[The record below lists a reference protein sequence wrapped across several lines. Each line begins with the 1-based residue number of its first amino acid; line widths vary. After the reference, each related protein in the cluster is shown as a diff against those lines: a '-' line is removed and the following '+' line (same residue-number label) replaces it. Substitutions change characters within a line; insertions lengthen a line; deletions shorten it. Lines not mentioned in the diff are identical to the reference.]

1 MRRSTYIRWTLSA
14 LFVAFFLSSCYTQL
28 AVVKKKKVYVYE
40 EKQQPASRGFDRSSL
55 EETDTV
61 YYEEDEDWD
70 NGDTHI
76 TYNYYDYPPSVSWR
90 ARFYDP
96 FFYDDY
102 YFYNDFYYTRY
113 YPVYDPWLYPYGGWY
128 RPIYIYDPY
137 WHPDWRFAPDGP
149 VYKQRPFA
157 RNGQLARSGG
167 RSARVSTRSRSSA
180 GNSAA
185 LTGHNRSR
193 SRAGSGTSSR
203 TIRRAD
209 DIQVIGTAAP
219 GTGGRTGIKKGTK
232 TKTVRKVVG
241 NRKSRRSS
249 RKYYPVS
256 SSKKRRSTAKTV
268 RSRKSRSV
276 SKSRSSKPKQTTS
289 KSYSPRKRSDN
300 SSSSSGSRSSR
311 SSEWSSGSSRSGSSY
326 TPPARS
332 SSSSRSSSRSS
343 GSRSSRRR

>member
-1 MRRSTYIRWTLSA
+1 MKRSTYIRWTLSA

-40 EKQQPASRGFDRSSL
+40 EKQQPVTRSYERPSSD
-55 EETDTV
+55 EIDTM
-61 YYEEDEDWD
+61 YYEEDEDWE
-70 NGDTHI
+70 NGATHI
-76 TYNYYDYPPSVSWR
+76 TYNFYDYPPPVSWR
-90 ARFYDP
+90 TRYYDP
-96 FFYDDY
+96 FFYDDF
-102 YFYNDFYYTRY
+102 YFYDSFYYSNY
-113 YPVYDPWLYPYGGWY
+113 YWGYPPYGGWGWY
-128 RPIYIYDPY
+128 RPVYIYDPY
-137 WHPDWRFAPDGP
+137 WHSDWRFAPGGP
-149 VYKQRPFA
+149 IYKQRPFA
-157 RNGQLARSGG
+157 RNGRLVRNGG
-167 RSARVSTRSRSSA
+167 RSTRVSTRSRSSA

-185 LTGHNRSR
+185 LVEHNRSR
-193 SRAGSGTSSR
+193 RTAGNGNSTR

-209 DIQVIGTAAP
+209 DIRVIGTAAP
-219 GTGGRTGIKKGTK
+219 GTGGRTGLKKGTT

-276 SKSRSSKPKQTTS
+276 SKSRSSQPSKTTS
-289 KSYSPRKRSDN
+289 KSYTPKRRSK
-300 SSSSSGSRSSR
+300 SSSSSSRSR
-311 SSEWSSGSSRSGSSY
+311 SNSSSGWNSGSSRSGSSY